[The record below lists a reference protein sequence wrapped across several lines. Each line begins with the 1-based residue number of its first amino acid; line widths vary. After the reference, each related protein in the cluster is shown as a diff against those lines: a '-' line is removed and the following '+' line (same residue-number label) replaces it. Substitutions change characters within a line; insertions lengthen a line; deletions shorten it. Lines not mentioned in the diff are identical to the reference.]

1 MFNESY
7 WIELWKEKENFR
19 YLKSLVLF
27 SIIISNR
34 KIGKIFDMMKR
45 KIKRKAQTKM
55 KKGNQRSHWTQKGRQ
70 QNRFAHTSPLRTDI
84 VVEAVVFTESESTAL
99 REAKAA
105 DDDDDSA
112 LLARLVD
119 IDVFVVVNSLSLR
132 KLLPLL
138 PFSWYCWYWCGCCPP
153 PANDSSSFIY
163 PNPPPPPFTSFVGEY
178 LLPAC
183 SLVGVFSGDLLSSP
197 CLLDDELYKNRN
209 ISIVYLIF
217 FTFLLLYRS
226 N

>member
-1 MFNESY
+1 M
-7 WIELWKEKENFR
+7 
-19 YLKSLVLF
+19 
-27 SIIISNR
+27 
-34 KIGKIFDMMKR
+34 
-45 KIKRKAQTKM
+45 
-55 KKGNQRSHWTQKGRQ
+55 
-70 QNRFAHTSPLRTDI
+70 
-84 VVEAVVFTESESTAL
+84 EAVVFTESESTAL

-163 PNPPPPPFTSFVGEY
+163 PNPPLPPPPPFTSFVGEY
-178 LLPAC
+178 LLLAC

-197 CLLDDELYKNRN
+197 CLLDDELYKNNRN
-209 ISIVYLIF
+209 ISIVFFRYFSSFFFYYIDPAKIYCLYDICIF
-217 FTFLLLYRS
+217 FRLTPI